1 MRLRRKRKSSVQ
13 DESTQELS
21 LFGPEEWAE
30 KTETEAEKEKEEP
43 ANNSTSSVLDD
54 MCWAVTY
61 LQSLDDINSARVIAM
76 ETSMIVQSHWTADQ
90 IYVLQSLQGK
100 KLEGRKVAT
109 LCYASFMQAFPNM
122 IDHLDLDYFDVYQ
135 AALASTGQ

>member
-1 MRLRRKRKSSVQ
+1 MRIRKKRKSSVQ

-21 LFGPEEWAE
+21 LFGPEEW
-30 KTETEAEKEKEEP
+30 TEKEEKEEL
-43 ANNSTSSVLDD
+43 ADNSPSSVLDD

-61 LQSLDDINSARVIAM
+61 LHSLDDINSTRVIAM
-76 ETSMIVQSHWTADQ
+76 ETSMIVQSHWTANQ

-100 KLEGRKVAT
+100 KLEGRKVAV

-122 IDHLDLDYFDVYQ
+122 IDHLDLDYYDVYQ